1 MTRKTRLILKQTRIK
16 ICTFDINAITTSRSN
31 MPDYKRFGQKQIT
44 AGHRPTFG
52 HKHIASAHR
61 PTFGHKHIASSYTA
75 GITGTP
81 PNQNPQVPFAGVP
94 TSKVLRRR
102 SPLAGVPPGTGRVDK
117 RIPLGMYARNAYK
130 MQARFR
136 DLHPASLKTNPN
148 AFLTRFV
155 TQNTYVGRPL
165 WPVGNVYL

>member
-1 MTRKTRLILKQTRIK
+1 MRKKKRLILKQTRIK
-16 ICTFDINAITTSRSN
+16 ICTFDINAITTSRNN
-31 MPDYKRFGQKQIT
+31 MPDIKRFGHKQVT

-52 HKHIASAHR
+52 HKHITSDHR
-61 PTFGHKHIASSYTA
+61 PTFGHKYISTA

-81 PNQNPQVPFAGVP
+81 PNQNPQVPMAGVP
-94 TSKVLRRR
+94 ASKALRRR

-117 RIPLGMYARNAYK
+117 RIPLGMYARNAYR
-130 MQARFR
+130 MQARYR
-136 DLHPASLKTNPN
+136 DLHPGQFRMNPN

-165 WPVGNVYL
+165 WPVGNIYL